1 MTKQGKAIKA
11 MKRFDKAVKDIEI
24 GARMKTLRQLQNL
37 MEKEDNLR
45 MIKVYSTRI
54 RELRNQ
60 VRRLQGELGSQ
71 KD

>member
-1 MTKQGKAIKA
+1 MDKGIKA
-11 MKRFDKAVKDIEI
+11 MRKFDKAIRDIEI
-24 GARMKTLRQLQNL
+24 GNVMMTLRQLQNL

-54 RELRNQ
+54 RALRNQ
-60 VRRLQGELGSQ
+60 VRRLRGELGSQ